1 MIESYILLWQGP
13 FYDQFQENDLAQADK
28 YAEVAMSADR
38 YNPSG
43 KLYHQTC
50 VRDHLQGDNDIS
62 ILYLSCRRSD
72 LQFSLILQTHALV
85 L

>member
-13 FYDQFQENDLAQADK
+13 FYDLFQENDLAQADK

-43 KLYHQTC
+43 
-50 VRDHLQGDNDIS
+50 
-62 ILYLSCRRSD
+62 
-72 LQFSLILQTHALV
+72 
-85 L
+85 